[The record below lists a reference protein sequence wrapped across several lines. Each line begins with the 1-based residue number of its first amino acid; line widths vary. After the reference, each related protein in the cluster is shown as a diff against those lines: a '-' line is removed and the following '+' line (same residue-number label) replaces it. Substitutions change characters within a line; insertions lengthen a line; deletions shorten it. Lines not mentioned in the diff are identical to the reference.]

1 MTDAAD
7 RFSQALALLDER
19 GPDWLAAVAT
29 RQSRRAFDGV
39 ALQGEA
45 LDRVSS
51 ACERFLPYEDA
62 RTVLVREPAT
72 DIFRGAIG
80 SYGKVKGAPHVLVFI
95 GDERSAFADQHVGYT
110 GEGVVLEATALGL
123 DTCWVAGFFDP
134 KAAARLVT
142 LSPGERIYA
151 VSPLGQSPETISLAE
166 RGMRGMAG
174 AHKRKVLATIAP
186 GSSVD
191 DGWPQWARAAVET
204 ARLAPSAVNRQPW
217 RFRMENGALVISKDG
232 AAEMPKV
239 TKRLDCGIAMLHAEI
254 GARASGV
261 SGEWADVFDGLDVAR
276 FVPTTSR

>member
-1 MTDAAD
+1 MPDAAD
-7 RFSQALALLDER
+7 QSMQSRDFLVTR
-19 GPDWLAAVAT
+19 VPDWLAAVAT
-29 RQSRRAFDGV
+29 RQSRRAFDGSR
-39 ALQGEA
+39 LPSET
-45 LDRVSS
+45 LDTVSS
-51 ACERFLPYEDA
+51 ACERFNPYPDA
-62 RTVLVREPAT
+62 RVVLIREPAT

-95 GDERSAFADQHVGYT
+95 GDGRSPFADQHIGYA
-110 GEGVVLEATALGL
+110 GEGVVLEAAALGL

-134 KAAARLVT
+134 KAAAQLVT

-151 VSPLGQSPETISLAE
+151 VSPLGHSPETISLAE
-166 RGMRGMAG
+166 RGMRSMAG

-186 GSSVD
+186 GAGAAE
-191 DGWPQWARAAVET
+191 GWPQWARAAVET

-217 RFRMENGALVISKDG
+217 RFRMEDGALVIAKDG

-261 SGEWADVFDGLDVAR
+261 SGNWTDVEEGLDVAR
-276 FVPTTSR
+276 FVPAAS